1 MFGVDWDG
9 DNEESLA
16 DDMLTMSMMDDG
28 MEEAEIVTDTGTA
41 SEPGLVGIVA
51 VIAAVVGFLLMIAF
65 VLIGILSW

>member
-41 SEPGLVGIVA
+41 LEPGLVGIVA